1 MCGPQPCRYRLYPPQ
16 NATHP
21 KLRGTPILDKKIL
34 VIIPCYNE
42 EDNIVNTVE
51 NLRAVCPEVDYLVV
65 NDCST
70 DRSAEILKEHH
81 YPFLDL
87 PVNLGIGGNVQCGY
101 LYAVH
106 HGYDV
111 AVQMDGDGQHDP
123 AYLRALVPCLPR
135 PDAPPLLHEMA
146 VAAATAGIGP
156 MSAVAGAFARETGR
170 MLRREFGVGEVVVEN
185 GGDIYADVHRPL
197 DVALFAGE
205 SPLSERVGLHIP
217 GGAFPLGICTSSG
230 TVGPSLSFGRADAV
244 MIVCRDVLLADSY
257 ATAWANRVRTEE
269 DTGFVVE
276 RACRVPE
283 ILGAMA
289 VKGER
294 LAVGGT
300 FELRLFG
307 EARDF

>member
-1 MCGPQPCRYRLYPPQ
+1 
-16 NATHP
+16 
-21 KLRGTPILDKKIL
+21 
-34 VIIPCYNE
+34 
-42 EDNIVNTVE
+42 
-51 NLRAVCPEVDYLVV
+51 
-65 NDCST
+65 
-70 DRSAEILKEHH
+70 
-81 YPFLDL
+81 
-87 PVNLGIGGNVQCGY
+87 
-101 LYAVH
+101 
-106 HGYDV
+106 
-111 AVQMDGDGQHDP
+111 
-123 AYLRALVPCLPR
+123 
-135 PDAPPLLHEMA
+135 
-146 VAAATAGIGP
+146 

-269 DTGFVVE
+269 DTGSVVE

-294 LAVGGT
+294 LAGGT